1 MSVLSTEDSIF
12 GSAKET
18 LESLFALEDFVCYS
32 FSDCVNTLG
41 ASTFG
46 SQNIADKCLRFRIQ
60 RSVVFYR
67 LLGNTFV
74 WLTWYVNP
82 VNHWWDVSDQNS
94 LWISDTLPKKLSWN
108 LRKKKGPK
116 EESKKKTTKHLNIYK
131 PTNFGKFNS
140 RFFLVGRG
148 RTPKL
153 RRRPWKVIPLRALRG
168 LGPSLRALGPSPPSS
183 HLALIIQ
190 LRHGTWS
197 R

>member
-74 WLTWYVNP
+74 
-82 VNHWWDVSDQNS
+82 
-94 LWISDTLPKKLSWN
+94 
-108 LRKKKGPK
+108 
-116 EESKKKTTKHLNIYK
+116 
-131 PTNFGKFNS
+131 
-140 RFFLVGRG
+140 
-148 RTPKL
+148 
-153 RRRPWKVIPLRALRG
+153 
-168 LGPSLRALGPSPPSS
+168 
-183 HLALIIQ
+183 
-190 LRHGTWS
+190 
-197 R
+197 

>member
-46 SQNIADKCLRFRIQ
+46 SQNIADKCLRFRIK

-116 EESKKKTTKHLNIYK
+116 EETDKKNISTSNK
-131 PTNFGKFNS
+131 PTNFGKFQPL
-140 RFFLVGRG
+140 FFGWQG

-153 RRRPWKVIPLRALRG
+153 RRRPWKVIPPEVWA
-168 LGPSLRALGPSPPSS
+168 PSLRALGPFPPSS

-190 LRHGTWS
+190 LSHGTWS

>member
-41 ASTFG
+41 ASTFR

-108 LRKKKGPK
+108 LRKKKRPQRGIQEK
-116 EESKKKTTKHLNIYK
+116 NNKTSQHL
-131 PTNFGKFNS
+131 TNPPILGS
-140 RFFLVGRG
+140 SSGYFLVGRG
-148 RTPKL
+148 EHQSWGEPPEVCAHPFGPLDHPPIFTPC
-153 RRRPWKVIPLRALRG
+153 
-168 LGPSLRALGPSPPSS
+168 SYHS
-183 HLALIIQ
+183 
-190 LRHGTWS
+190 T
-197 R
+197 